1 MGSESQSTTCLWTV
15 IVAVPVGVEESGPRV
30 PSAAVAAAAAA
41 AVIAIVGLELVSE
54 KACCTKIECYFYPR
68 DQ

>member
-1 MGSESQSTTCLWTV
+1 MGSGSQSTTCLWTV

-30 PSAAVAAAAAA
+30 PSAAAAAAAA